1 MARGAALRE
10 SYDHEM
16 SNLASFQ
23 LVHKMTK
30 MSSFDTNAGRNRSC
44 IPLSTIASLSHL
56 LPQAVC
62 IGAAHCDLMI
72 L

>member
-23 LVHKMTK
+23 QVLKMTK
-30 MSSFDTNAGRNRSC
+30 MSSFDLNAGRNRRR
-44 IPLSTIASLSHL
+44 ILPNTIALLSHL
-56 LPQAVC
+56 LPQAVR
-62 IGAAHCDLMI
+62 IGPRPRDFTI
-72 L
+72 P